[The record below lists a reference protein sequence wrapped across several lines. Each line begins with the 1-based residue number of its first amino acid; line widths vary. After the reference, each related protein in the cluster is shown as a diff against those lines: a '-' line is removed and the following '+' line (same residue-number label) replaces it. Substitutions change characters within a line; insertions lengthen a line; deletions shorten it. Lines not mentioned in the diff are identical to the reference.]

1 MNRMRK
7 NKLFPR
13 QVSDIGAFLFVVIMM
28 PATYIYETAIV
39 VPAIYSSG
47 IFSRVRFNF
56 QGCKFLVK
64 IWIDYRQDLCLNRQ
78 FHILAPYAYYVHN
91 AVGLFFLVNLIG
103 NFLGLWLTDTSTR
116 FIVLPSVIKVRNRI
130 LRWKWN
136 IMLCIQKKYHEQL
149 YILSNHIPFRTRNGI
164 FVLLVSLSPHH
175 EPGIVTFV
183 EYVF

>member
-47 IFSRVRFNF
+47 IFHALDLISRASSSLL
-56 QGCKFLVK
+56 KFC
-64 IWIDYRQDLCLNRQ
+64 IDYRQGPYINIP
-78 FHILAPYAYYVHN
+78 FHVLAPYAYYVHN

-136 IMLCIQKKYHEQL
+136 IMLCKI
-149 YILSNHIPFRTRNGI
+149 
-164 FVLLVSLSPHH
+164 
-175 EPGIVTFV
+175 
-183 EYVF
+183 